1 MNRRDLLKLS
11 PLLFLLPTFTFSEE
25 KEQDGFI
32 DPAIVSPRL
41 DTAYAVAK
49 LLAKRFDKI
58 GVVFMENS
66 QLCAVF
72 AGALTTGL
80 RILGKTAW
88 YVQGGEKLTDYLE
101 KYKPKALYMAYF
113 GELPDE
119 QVQEAL
125 NRDLKQLA
133 KYGKTFSLIFHIS
146 TVQRGYV
153 NNALFEEEIL
163 NYLRKVKDLYA
174 IRVIEG
180 NVTLAKATEISD
192 LGISFGTII
201 DRTRLIK
208 FQDG

>member
-11 PLLFLLPTFTFSEE
+11 PLLFLLPTLTFSEE
-25 KEQDGFI
+25 KEQNRFI
-32 DPAIVSPRL
+32 DPATVSPRL

-88 YVQGGEKLTDYLE
+88 YVQGGEKLINYLE
-101 KYKPKALYMAYF
+101 KYKPKVLYMAYF

-125 NRDLKQLA
+125 NGDLKRLA
-133 KYGKTFSLIFHIS
+133 KYGKVFPLVFHVS

-174 IRVIEG
+174 MRVIEG
-180 NVTLAKATEISD
+180 DVALAKATEISD
-192 LGISFGTII
+192 VGISFGKII
-201 DRTRLIK
+201 DNMKLIK
-208 FQDG
+208 FQEG